1 MNQTP
6 TKYKCTIGYKK
17 VGLIN
22 QAPTN
27 VNHFAFFRRRILL
40 EYLPNFRR
48 RGDLDERA
56 LQDRERSIEN

>member
-1 MNQTP
+1 VGLINQTP
-6 TKYKCTIGYKK
+6 YSTNK

-27 VNHFAFFRRRILL
+27 VNHFAFFRLRILL

-48 RGDLDERA
+48 RGDLNERA
-56 LQDRERSIEN
+56 L